1 MNNKIIILSSMLLL
15 LCSTLSVAQIKV
27 GDNPLSIDDGSI
39 LEIESS
45 DRAFVLPRLTIV
57 QRNAIPTPLTGAVIY
72 NKDED
77 CIQTNVGTPATPEWQ
92 CLINNIEDADHQQIS
107 LDLNTNIV
115 TLERGG
121 SIDLTPYLDDTD
133 TDDQTIDEFA
143 LNGSILSIS
152 IDDDGE
158 DAKTI
163 DLGDLNN
170 NIYTDDGTLLANRTM
185 TMDGK
190 SLTFD
195 GTGDVIIKDNSDVG
209 IGTNNPA
216 ARLEVAGGAVKFSEY
231 GGTTYK
237 NMNEANVLAV
247 DADGDVIEMN
257 TAQNTR
263 IFYPPPVVIDASSTG
278 SNNLNLYSAYTAQFG
293 SPLVKSNS
301 APESIYTY
309 GSDALYYYIT
319 DYDTSVLTI
328 SSISDTGVMSYTIN
342 NVPTTNC
349 TFINVVFVIK

>member
-1 MNNKIIILSSMLLL
+1 MNNKIIILCGMFLL

-27 GDNPLSIDDGSI
+27 GDNPLAIDDGSI

-45 DRAFVLPRLTIV
+45 DRAFVLPRLTNA
-57 QRNAIPTPLTGAVIY
+57 QRNQIATPLTGAVIY

-77 CIQTNVGTPATPEWQ
+77 CIQTNIGTPQTPEWQ
-92 CLINNIEDADHQQIS
+92 CLINNIEDMDEQQMS
-107 LDLNTNIV
+107 LDLTNNIV

-121 SIDLTPYLDDTD
+121 SIDLSPYLDDTD
-133 TDDQTIDEFA
+133 TDDQKIDEFN
-143 LNGSILSIS
+143 LLHGVLSIS
-152 IDDDGE
+152 LEEDGE
-158 DAKTI
+158 DAHTV
-163 DLGDLNN
+163 DLSEFNN
-170 NIYTDDGTLLANRTM
+170 NIYTDDGTLEENRTM

-195 GTGDVIIKDNSDVG
+195 GAGDVIIKDNSDVG
-209 IGTNNPA
+209 IGTNNPT
-216 ARLEVAGGAVKFSEY
+216 ARLEVAGGAVKFTEY
-231 GGTTYK
+231 GGTTHR
-237 NMNEANVLAV
+237 NMEQSNVLAV
-247 DADGDVIEMN
+247 DANGKVIEMN

-263 IFYPPPVVIDASSTG
+263 IFYPPPVVIDASNTG
-278 SNNLNLYSAYTAQFG
+278 SSTLNLYSAYTAQFG
-293 SPLVKSNS
+293 SPLVKSSS
-301 APESIYTY
+301 APASIYTY
-309 GSDALYYYIT
+309 GSGELYYYVT

>member
-1 MNNKIIILSSMLLL
+1 MNNKIIILCGMFLL

-27 GDNPLSIDDGSI
+27 GDNPLAIDDGSI

-45 DRAFVLPRLTIV
+45 DRAFVLPRLTTA
-57 QRNAIPTPLTGAVIY
+57 QRDQIATPLTGAVIY

-77 CIQTNVGTPATPEWQ
+77 CIQTNVGTPQTPEWQ
-92 CLINNIEDADHQQIS
+92 CLINNIEDMDEQQMS
-107 LDLNTNIV
+107 LDLTTNIV

-133 TDDQTIDEFA
+133 TDDQTIDEFQ

-152 IDDDGE
+152 VEDDGE
-158 DAKTI
+158 DAKTV
-163 DLGDLNN
+163 DLSGFND
-170 NIYTDDGTLLANRTM
+170 NIYVVDGTLEENRTV

-209 IGTNNPA
+209 IGTNNPTT
-216 ARLEVAGGAVKFSEY
+216 RLEVAGGSVKFSEY
-231 GGTTYK
+231 GTTNYR
-237 NMNEANVLAV
+237 NMGESNILAV
-247 DADGDVIEMN
+247 DNDGDVIEMN

-263 IFYPPPVVIDASSTG
+263 IFYPPPVVIDASNTG
-278 SNNLNLYSAYTAQFG
+278 QGTLNLYSAYTAQFG
-293 SPLVKSNS
+293 SPLVKSAS
-301 APESIYTY
+301 APAQIYTY
-309 GSDALYYYIT
+309 QTNELYYYVT
-319 DYDTSVLTI
+319 DYDTSVMTI
-328 SSISDTGVMSYTIN
+328 NSITDAGVMSYTIN

>member
-1 MNNKIIILSSMLLL
+1 MNIKNLILSCVFLL
-15 LCSTLSVAQIKV
+15 LCSATAMAQIKV
-27 GDNPLSIDDGSI
+27 GDNPLAIDDGSI

-45 DRAFVLPRLTIV
+45 DRAFVLPRLTTS
-57 QRNAIPTPLTGAVIY
+57 QRDQISTPLTGAVIY

-92 CLINNIEDADHQQIS
+92 CLINNIEDMDEQQIS
-107 LDLNTNIV
+107 LDLATNIV

-133 TDDQTIDEFA
+133 TDDQKIDEFSFN
-143 LNGSILSIS
+143 NGIISLSIE
-152 IDDDGE
+152 DDGE
-158 DAKTI
+158 DAKTV
-163 DLGDLNN
+163 DLSGFND
-170 NIYTDDGTLLANRTM
+170 NIYVTDGTLQDNRTV

-195 GTGDVIIKDNSDVG
+195 GSGDVIIKDNADVG
-209 IGTNNPA
+209 IGTNNPTT
-216 ARLEVAGGAVKFSEY
+216 RLEVAGGSVKFSEY
-231 GGTTYK
+231 GGTNYRDMDE
-237 NMNEANVLAV
+237 NNILAV

-278 SNNLNLYSAYTAQFG
+278 TGTLNLYSAYTAQFG
-293 SPLVKSNS
+293 SPLVKSNG
-301 APESIYTY
+301 APAQIYTY
-309 GSDALYYYIT
+309 QTNELYYYVT
-319 DYDTSVLTI
+319 DYDTSVMTI
-328 SSISDTGVMSYTIN
+328 NSISDTGVMSYSIN

>member
-1 MNNKIIILSSMLLL
+1 MNKKIIILSGMLLL

-45 DRAFVLPRLTIV
+45 DRAFVLPRLTIA
-57 QRNAIPTPLTGAVIY
+57 QRNAIATPLTGAVIY

-107 LDLNTNIV
+107 LDLATNIV

-133 TDDQTIDEFA
+133 TDDQKIDEFA

-158 DAKTI
+158 DAKTV
-163 DLGDLNN
+163 DLGDFNN
-170 NIYTDDGTLLANRTM
+170 NIYVADGTLTGNRTM

-195 GTGDVIIKDNSDVG
+195 GAGDVIIKDNSDVG
-209 IGTNNPA
+209 IGTNNPV
-216 ARLEVAGGAVKFSEY
+216 ARLEVAGGSVKFSEY
-231 GGTTYK
+231 GGTTHK
-237 NMNEANVLAV
+237 NMGEANVLAV

-263 IFYPPPVVIDASSTG
+263 IFYPPPVVIDASNTG
-278 SNNLNLYSAYTAQFG
+278 SSTLNLYSAYTAQFG
-293 SPLVKSNS
+293 SPMVKSNS
-301 APESIYTY
+301 APNNIYTY
-309 GSDALYYYIT
+309 GSSELYYYIT
-319 DYDTSVLTI
+319 DYDTSVMTI
-328 SSISDTGVMSYTIN
+328 NSITDAGVMSYSIN